1 MPDTRN
7 ENQIVY
13 RFQFSATQALEYRID
28 FSAIPPIAEPSEWTK
43 LAFHQCHHCP
53 LTIDR
58 VLHCP
63 LATALEAPVRLLS
76 DHLSHTEVDVQ
87 VVFRGRE
94 IRQRTTLQRAA
105 GSMLGA
111 VGATSGC
118 PHTNFL
124 RAMAWFHQ
132 PFSNT
137 EETLFRSVGTY
148 LLAQH
153 LRAAHGLESDWSL
166 DGLREAYRKLRQVN
180 RGIAERLRHAAHED
194 SSVNALILLDLFASS
209 ALNALEEYEGEL
221 DNYFTDYLQQ

>member
-1 MPDTRN
+1 MPQNTN
-7 ENQIVY
+7 ENEIVY
-13 RFQFSATQALEYRID
+13 RFEFSTTLAVEHRID
-28 FSAIPPIAEPSEWTK
+28 LFAKTPIADPSEWTK
-43 LAFHQCHHCP
+43 LDFHQCNHCP
-53 LTIDR
+53 LSCDR

-63 LATALEAPVRLLS
+63 LATALEAPVRVLG

-87 VVFRGRE
+87 VLFRGRE

-111 VGATSGC
+111 IGATSGC

-137 EETLFRSVGTY
+137 EETLFRSLGTY

-153 LRAAHGLESDWSL
+153 LRAAHGLDGDWSL
-166 DGLREAYRKLRQVN
+166 DGLREAYGKLRQVN

-194 SSVNALILLDLFASS
+194 SSVNGLILLDLLASS
-209 ALNALEEYEGEL
+209 ALNALQEYEGEL
-221 DNYFTDYLQQ
+221 DKYFTDYLCQ